1 MTRSAPPVTLR
12 DLVAE
17 VLGVDPGEVADDSS
31 PLTLP
36 GWTSSKHI
44 ELVVA
49 VEESFGVALS
59 SQDIRD
65 MRSVAAVRG
74 ILAGKGVLA

>member
-1 MTRSAPPVTLR
+1 VLR

-17 VLGVDPGEVADDSS
+17 VLGVDPAEVAGDSS

-36 GWTSSKHI
+36 GWTSGKHI

-49 VEESFGVALS
+49 VEESFGIILS
-59 SQDIRD
+59 GQDIRD
-65 MRSVAAVRG
+65 MRSVAAVHG
-74 ILAGKGVLA
+74 ILARKGVFA